1 MTISTTTSTNS
12 SIDNNTTTV
21 TPAAVDIDTKKK
33 KTTKDTIVN
42 DDNNEDDHDN
52 TSTTSVTST
61 SNEDG
66 IPEEFICPLTLELY
80 KNPVM
85 TRWGH
90 TYERDAIIE
99 WLHTHDECPLTRNS
113 MTLRDII
120 PNRVL
125 REQIQTWKSKQK
137 QATTKGKGKSKPK
150 KKTKRVVVPPQEAV
164 EEDITES
171 CTSEGTETFEVDEYV
186 DDEDDPTDDL
196 VFYLPVK
203 SDKTILKVLK
213 KSNDPHAKGIFQ
225 QIYDLRQARKQARAE
240 RRREQEAQEA
250 YEELLSRRNRNRRGR
265 GHGHGSRRSS
275 SGRTTSQ
282 SRRSTTDERAV

>member
-1 MTISTTTSTNS
+1 MTVSTITSAN
-12 SIDNNTTTV
+12 SIDNNTAKV
-21 TPAAVDIDTKKK
+21 TPAAVAIDKKK
-33 KTTKDTIVN
+33 KMTKDTIVN
-42 DDNNEDDHDN
+42 DDNNEDDNDN
-52 TSTTSVTST
+52 TSTTSATST
-61 SNEDG
+61 SNEDT
-66 IPEEFICPLTLELY
+66 IPEEYICPLTLELY
-80 KNPVM
+80 KHPVM

-125 REQIQTWKSKQK
+125 REQIQQWKSKQ
-137 QATTKGKGKSKPK
+137 ATKGNGKPE
-150 KKTKRVVVPPQEAV
+150 KKTKRVVIPQEDV
-164 EEDITES
+164 EDSTES
-171 CTSEGTETFEVDEYV
+171 CTSEGTETFEVVDEN
-186 DDEDDPTDDL
+186 EDDPTDDL

-250 YEELLSRRNRNRRGR
+250 YEELVSRRRNRRGR
-265 GHGHGSRRSS
+265 NGRRSDRDGSR
-275 SGRTTSQ
+275 
-282 SRRSTTDERAV
+282 SR